1 MKKSLFIFLAGT
13 AFGMV
18 GTMLFVTS
26 NTFSKNTQNLSRA
39 GSTPATPHQ
48 ADTSLEAGFDRID
61 SIVQTL
67 NTVAG
72 NLQQSAN
79 TLSSAS
85 IPAVVTNSTPDN
97 TKPLTSQL
105 ILPPATTG
113 IAPPPPEPVTPTA
126 TQVDQYTSIQSRLYD
141 AANNHSIA
149 LADLIQQAGS
159 LTPEQRRELTQEAMD
174 LIQRGEL
181 KAEQFTRQPGS

>member
-1 MKKSLFIFLAGT
+1 MKKSLFVFLAGT

-18 GTMLFVTS
+18 GTTLLVTS

-48 ADTSLEAGFDRID
+48 ADTSLEAEFDRID
-61 SIVQTL
+61 SIAETL
-67 NTVAG
+67 NTIAN

-79 TLSSAS
+79 TLSSTS
-85 IPAVVTNSTPDN
+85 ITAVTTNSTQDN

-105 ILPPATTG
+105 ILPPSTTS

-149 LADLIQQAGS
+149 LADLIQEADK
-159 LTPEQRRELTQEAMD
+159 LTPEQRQELTQEAMD
-174 LIQRGEL
+174 MIQRGEL
-181 KAEQFTRQPGS
+181 KAEQFTRQPGT